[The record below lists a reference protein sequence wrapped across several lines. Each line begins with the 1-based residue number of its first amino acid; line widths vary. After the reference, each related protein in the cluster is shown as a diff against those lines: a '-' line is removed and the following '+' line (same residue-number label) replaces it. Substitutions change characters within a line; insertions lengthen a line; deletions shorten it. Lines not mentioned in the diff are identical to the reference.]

1 MSKQLEEGGFGKWTG
16 HVGEKV
22 LRVLHI
28 LAALTAAMTY
38 DQQRLLWY
46 SDTCEWRSESDTRW
60 RRQSETL
67 NDLFF
72 RTGFSTTGGGA
83 DGQLFGCVGRSPKGE
98 CRRTRCC
105 SLQTGVTQR
114 AGCGR
119 RRFTNRRTNRS
130 DTGPNC
136 QVHSGVEPYTRTT
149 GHECAPS
156 IACLVSPV
164 DIASA
169 LTGILDAGVGP
180 TVRMRALSGT
190 GHCLPP
196 LRPRPNL
203 LQ

>member
-1 MSKQLEEGGFGKWTG
+1 
-16 HVGEKV
+16 
-22 LRVLHI
+22 
-28 LAALTAAMTY
+28 MTC
-38 DQQRLLWY
+38 
-46 SDTCEWRSESDTRW
+46 SSERDFDGW
-60 RRQSETL
+60 RRC
-67 NDLFF
+67 
-72 RTGFSTTGGGA
+72 RWAGI
-83 DGQLFGCVGRSPKGE
+83 GCVGRSPKGE
-98 CRRTRCC
+98 CRRARCC

-119 RRFTNRRTNRS
+119 RRFTYRRTNRS

-203 LQ
+203 LQERLLRAFAPFQHARGRPALPAQPPWPLCTRRTDAPLSQPPE

>member
-1 MSKQLEEGGFGKWTG
+1 MGEYRVRRKEPEGRVQTRP
-16 HVGEKV
+16 V
-22 LRVLHI
+22 L
-28 LAALTAAMTY
+28 LA
-38 DQQRLLWY
+38 
-46 SDTCEWRSESDTRW
+46 S
-60 RRQSETL
+60 
-67 NDLFF
+67 
-72 RTGFSTTGGGA
+72 
-83 DGQLFGCVGRSPKGE
+83 
-98 CRRTRCC
+98 
-105 SLQTGVTQR
+105 TGVTQR

-119 RRFTNRRTNRS
+119 RRFTYRRTNRS

-180 TVRMRALSGT
+180 TVRLRALSGT